1 MSCLFS
7 HLPQEEEEAAEEAQR
22 QQERRFERTEPV
34 GRADSSLE
42 RSPVLSLE

>member
-7 HLPQEEEEAAEEAQR
+7 HLPQEEEEAAEAQR